1 MFPIGHILT
10 LKMVQKVIFY
20 VHFTLI
26 SWTLFDSKCAILVI
40 LPLSH
45 GPKMVPFKTSYV
57 LFREHLESKRGP
69 NVPKIAHRGFLVLS
83 PPYWTPQGTWLP
95 YVLGIHMVP

>member
-45 GPKMVPFKTSYV
+45 GPKMVPFKSSYV
-57 LFREHLESKRGP
+57 LFWEHLGL
-69 NVPKIAHRGFLVLS
+69 NVPKIAHRGLFGTKS
-83 PPYWTPQGTWLP
+83 PLLDLP
-95 YVLGIHMVP
+95 GDIAPICPGDP